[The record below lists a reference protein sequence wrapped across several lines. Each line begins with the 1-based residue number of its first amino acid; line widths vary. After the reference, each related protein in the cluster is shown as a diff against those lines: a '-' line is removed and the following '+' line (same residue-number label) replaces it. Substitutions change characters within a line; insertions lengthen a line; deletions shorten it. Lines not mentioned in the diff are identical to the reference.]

1 MISDEQKIEELLAS
15 GESPKE
21 MLIGMASF
29 KDNKMYKIINDIK
42 KVYKEELE
50 DKMKAHKTA
59 VTSLEEKIMDHKK
72 ESEKLKD
79 RINQLEGIL
88 SYLAAETEY
97 LTEDDS
103 ILMSLKGI
111 AKKNLKK

>member
-1 MISDEQKIEELLAS
+1 MISDEEKIEELLAS
-15 GESPKE
+15 GESPRE
-21 MLIGMASF
+21 MLLGMASF

-50 DKMKAHKTA
+50 DLHKENKKEITL
-59 VTSLEEKIMDHKK
+59 LEERIRSYKL
-72 ESEKLKD
+72 SEEQLQN
-79 RINQLEGIL
+79 RVNQLEGIL